1 MDELKNLGDSLLD
14 SISSGIGVLGADG
27 EKPMIV
33 VIVTQDLVKL
43 GIKANDLARSIGNL
57 MGGGG
62 GGKPHLATAGGTDS
76 KDLIK
81 AMDKSFQI
89 IKDSIKG

>member
-1 MDELKNLGDSLLD
+1 
-14 SISSGIGVLGADG
+14 
-27 EKPMIV
+27 
-33 VIVTQDLVKL
+33 
-43 GIKANDLARSIGNL
+43 

-62 GGKPHLATAGGTDS
+62 GGKPHLATAGGADS